1 MNEKNQIRTDLASQS
16 VFAFGNSAL
25 GFAVPATVLAV
36 SDVEAQTAGMERR
49 DERRTGRQDRRD
61 TRQTG
66 TMSENAPGIT
76 TRRRSGRRPSLS
88 TRVETVRYFNEI
100 KSSSGVR
107 QTTPI
112 EYIADALV
120 AAGYTS
126 LDKQAKA
133 LGIHRATAWTIIK
146 KKHKLGRLNPDTV
159 NRMLANR
166 ELPASVR
173 IVIEQ
178 YLAEWFDA
186 LPKSL
191 TRALADIE

>member
-1 MNEKNQIRTDLASQS
+1 MSKNPPEI
-16 VFAFGNSAL
+16 
-25 GFAVPATVLAV
+25 
-36 SDVEAQTAGMERR
+36 TAR
-49 DERRTGRQDRRD
+49 
-61 TRQTG
+61 
-66 TMSENAPGIT
+66 P
-76 TRRRSGRRPSLS
+76 RSGRRPSLS
-88 TRVETVRYFNEI
+88 ARLETVRYLNEI

-107 QTTPI
+107 RTTPI

-146 KKHKLGRLNPDTV
+146 NKHKLGRLNPDTI

-166 ELPASVR
+166 ELPPSVR

-178 YLAEWFDA
+178 YLVERFDA

-191 TRALADIE
+191 SRALADIE